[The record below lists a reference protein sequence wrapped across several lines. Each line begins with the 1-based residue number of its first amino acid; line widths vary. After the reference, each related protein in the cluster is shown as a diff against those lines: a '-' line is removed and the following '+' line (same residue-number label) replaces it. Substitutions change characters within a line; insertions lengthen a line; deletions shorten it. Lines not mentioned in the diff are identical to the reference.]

1 MNYKSLVITETPDGK
16 FTRSIVQRD
25 RSQLPPGDVLIRVHY
40 SALNYKDGLS
50 ATGHKGI
57 TRSFPHTPGIEA
69 AGLVEKSTSPDFKEG
84 DHVFVTGFDLGM
96 NTDGAFAEYIR
107 VPASWVLPVPDGL
120 TCKEC
125 MTIGTAG
132 LTAAYALHKMELLGQ
147 HPDNGPIVV
156 TGSTG
161 GVGSLSVAILAKAG
175 YDVIACTG
183 KPYAA
188 DYLKFLGATE
198 VQPREFADDQ
208 SGRPL
213 KHAMWA
219 GAIDT
224 VCGNTLTTLI
234 KQCKRDGC
242 VVMTGLLASNK
253 LETLVYPF
261 LLNGINLLGIGAGQ
275 TPVALRKHLWKKLTH
290 EWNVT
295 DKLFA
300 IGHEVKLEDLKD
312 KYIDA
317 IMAGQTRGRV
327 VVNLK
332 EDCCSTLR
340 VGRSAAGNIS
350 KPARTP
356 AEHVE
361 FERSPDVLPE
371 IKVTELPVEKKI
383 VTESLD

>member
-1 MNYKSLVITETPDGK
+1 MKFKSLVITETKDGK
-16 FTRSIVQRD
+16 FLRQIKTKNTD
-25 RSQLPPGDVLIRVHY
+25 ELPAGEVLIRVHY

-57 TRSFPHTPGIEA
+57 TRKFPHTPGIEA
-69 AGLVEKSTSPDFKEG
+69 AGVVEESRTPLFTEG

-96 NTDGAFAEYIR
+96 NTAGAFAEYIR
-107 VPASWVLPVPDGL
+107 VPAEWVLHVPEGL

-147 HPDNGPIVV
+147 TPSAGPIVV

-175 YDVIACTG
+175 YEVIACTG
-183 KPYAA
+183 KNYATE
-188 DYLKFLGATE
+188 YLRFLGASQ
-198 VQPREFADDQ
+198 VQPREFADDH
-208 SGRPL
+208 SGKPL
-213 KHAMWA
+213 RHSMWA

-224 VCGNTLTTLI
+224 VSGNTLTTLI
-234 KQCKRDGC
+234 KMCKRDGC
-242 VVMTGLLASNK
+242 VVATGLLSSNK

-275 TPVALRKHLWKKLTH
+275 TPIGLRKLLWKKLTT

-300 IGHEVKLEDLKD
+300 VAHEVKLEDLKD
-312 KYIDA
+312 KFIDA

-332 EDCCSTLR
+332 EDCCTTVRTLR
-340 VGRSAAGNIS
+340 TASGQSYSERIPGEKVDDL
-350 KPARTP
+350 RTP
-356 AEHVE
+356 
-361 FERSPDVLPE
+361 D
-371 IKVTELPVEKKI
+371 IKVIELPVIPERKSD
-383 VTESLD
+383 VA